1 MECLWP
7 LWEYNRLPF
16 ASYDCKDL
24 ITLRDIELF
33 ILIFFHQ
40 MPGFAFQLRA
50 ICSLL
55 AVQTALGSLRTF
67 NFTVH
72 TAQRS
77 PGLWIES
84 LPSSPR
90 QLTQLPIDG
99 YSREVYLIN
108 GQQPGPM
115 IEVDEGDDV
124 EVFVRN
130 ELPVSTTIHWHGML
144 SAKCMWRLN

>member
-1 MECLWP
+1 
-7 LWEYNRLPF
+7 
-16 ASYDCKDL
+16 
-24 ITLRDIELF
+24 
-33 ILIFFHQ
+33 
-40 MPGFAFQLRA
+40 MPGVAFQLRV
-50 ICSLL
+50 ICTLL
-55 AVQTALGSLRTF
+55 AVQGALGSLRAF

-77 PGLWIES
+77 P
-84 LPSSPR
+84 
-90 QLTQLPIDG
+90 DG
-99 YSREVYLIN
+99 FSREVYLIN

-144 SAKCMWRLN
+144 SSKYMWRLN